1 MNHVRTLRMLTRNG
15 IELTKYTKRTEE
27 LKAFGGGGDRRTELC
42 ITMYGEGA
50 RLIAGPGL
58 DRSYLSV

>member
-1 MNHVRTLRMLTRNG
+1 MLTRNG

-42 ITMYGEGA
+42 ITIYGEGA
-50 RLIAGPGL
+50 RLVAGPGL